1 MHSLTGSEYPSRS
14 SEAKLF
20 GIEFSYLHVSK
31 EDSSIEARCD
41 QLDSQLFEAE
51 YFADENSALVPAN
64 VAAIVDSSQLE
75 PLRVLELRQLP
86 RQSYRAGDVKTRG
99 NLVVQTLMRALVVKH
114 VAEVIEAALL
124 CSKGCRRWFSRVLLQ
139 GAPSRCDASARG
151 GRFVVADPPE
161 CAHAR
166 SQASSIRAR
175 ALIALRALCPQT
187 ALRCRS

>member
-1 MHSLTGSEYPSRS
+1 MSLLISSEHPSRS

-20 GIEFSYLHVSK
+20 GIEFSYLHISK
-31 EDSSIEARCD
+31 EDSIKPRRD
-41 QLDSQLFEAE
+41 QLYSQLFEAE
-51 YFADENSALVPAN
+51 YFADEDSVLVPTN

-75 PLRVLELRQLP
+75 PLWVPELRQLP

-99 NLVVQTLMRALVVKH
+99 NLVVQTLMRALLVKH

-124 CSKGCRRWFSRVLLQ
+124 CSKRCRRWVSRVLLQ
-139 GAPSRCDASARG
+139 GAMHPLVAAG
-151 GRFVVADPPE
+151 FVVADQLE

-175 ALIALRALCPQT
+175 ALIALRALCPQM